1 MKLIVFSIIHKL
13 LSASGHYIAHLF
25 EEDENGII
33 QSYVANDSFPVTT
46 LESQIDDRMT
56 PERSSL
62 FVYKKLPDAHEEKR
76 GNQGNPAPEDMD
88 VDDDV
93 FMT

>member
-1 MKLIVFSIIHKL
+1 
-13 LSASGHYIAHLF
+13 
-25 EEDENGII
+25 
-33 QSYVANDSFPVTT
+33 
-46 LESQIDDRMT
+46 MT

-62 FVYKKLPDAHEEKR
+62 FVYKKLPDAHEGTR
-76 GNQGNPAPEDMD
+76 DNQGNPTPEDMD